1 MRQVVDLHPR
11 FGSVPI
17 EGIEIDPLSRDD
29 VPAILKGLQLIWC
42 NEGTRQELF
51 ALLEAHF
58 RPGVDR
64 GVGRPGMDIWR
75 IVVLAVLKQGLG
87 CDFDR
92 LHELANQH
100 RTVRE
105 MLGHG
110 DNAFDDFRYG
120 RRLIMDNVAL
130 LSPELLRE
138 INRLVVGTGH
148 AVSKKKPGG
157 RLAARCDSF
166 VVETNVHWPT
176 DVNLLWDAVRCLVR
190 ETRRAC
196 VGHGIGGWRQH
207 RHLTAKARRLFGAV
221 STARRWKARP
231 EAVAKYIGFCGSL
244 ADRAEVSLARLA
256 GAGADEAGTASIRHF
271 LRHARRQIDQI
282 DRRLLQ
288 GEVIPHGEKVFSVFE
303 EHTRWVCKGKAGR
316 PAELGVP
323 VAVVEDEFQFI
334 LDHMILWRGGDI
346 DAAVPLVRDCLERF
360 PDLRVCSFD
369 RGFHSPGNRE
379 LLEAMLDTAA
389 LPRKGKPSAAER
401 AREAEPAFAKARR
414 QHPAVESAINNLE
427 QRGLDRVR
435 TKGAAGFE
443 RTVALSVLAA
453 NLHRIGLVLQRRERR
468 RIELQ
473 RRNGR
478 QVGPPPERRAA

>member
-1 MRQVVDLHPR
+1 MRQVVDLHSR
-11 FGSVPI
+11 LGSVPI

-29 VPAILKGLQLIWC
+29 VPAILRGLQLIWC
-42 NEGTRQELF
+42 DEGTRERLF
-51 ALLEAHF
+51 ALLDAHF
-58 RPGVDR
+58 RPEVDR

-92 LHELANQH
+92 LQELANQH

-110 DNAFDDFRYG
+110 DDAFDGFRYG
-120 RRLIMDNVAL
+120 RQLIMNNIAL
-130 LSPELLRE
+130 LSPEVPGG
-138 INRLVVGTGH
+138 INRLVVETGH

-176 DVNLLWDAVRCLVR
+176 DVNLLWDAVRCLIR
-190 ETRRAC
+190 ETHRAC
-196 VGHGIGGWRQH
+196 SGHGVGGWRQH
-207 RHLTAKARRLFGAV
+207 RHLSERARSLFGAV

-231 EAVAKYIGFCGSL
+231 EAVAECIGFCGSL
-244 ADRAEVSLARLA
+244 ADRAEASLAPLA
-256 GAGADEAGTASIRHF
+256 RAGADEGETAPIRHF
-271 LRHARRQIDQI
+271 LRHARRRIDRI
-282 DRRLLQ
+282 DRRLLR
-288 GEVIPHGEKVFSVFE
+288 GETIPHGEKVFPVFE

-316 PAELGVP
+316 PAEPGVP
-323 VAVVEDEFQFI
+323 VAVVEDGHQFI

-346 DAAVPLVRDCLERF
+346 DAAVPLVRDCLEHF

-379 LLEAMLDTAA
+379 LLEQMLDTAA

-401 AREAEPAFAKARR
+401 AREAEPAFAGARR

-435 TKGAAGFE
+435 TRGAAGFE

-468 RIELQ
+468 RLERQ
-473 RRNGR
+473 RK
-478 QVGPPPERRAA
+478 RAA